1 MHESRG
7 CSAVELQRR
16 ALTRSTAGS
25 RPSRSNCNDTESN
38 RQFHSSCCIPW
49 ACGWLWYGRGR
60 WGCGN
65 QWREC
70 QRPTRQSQEWGLL
83 QQGGKGI
90 KKTMRISGLCLHSKC
105 LLIKCVTLTYSFLAI
120 GHVRRDDNPSLLS
133 YAQPLQGF
141 VNPSDHIPHA
151 DVCVVRAVSLVA
163 DGRSIKL
170 RKNILMWAKSTT
182 DQEISSLPRVEGRT
196 ILEGSIVVVTDV
208 ISSLRPAGAAFR
220 HLLHLHHQI
229 ILRVEQINQQHLEH
243 QSRLRRDPSSCQDEE

>member
-7 CSAVELQRR
+7 CSAVELQQRV
-16 ALTRSTAGS
+16 LTRSTAGS

-38 RQFHSSCCIPW
+38 RRFHSSRCIPQ

-83 QQGGKGI
+83 QQQGTRY
-90 KKTMRISGLCLHSKC
+90 KKTTRISGLCLHSKC
-105 LLIKCVTLTYSFLAI
+105 LLIKRVTLTYSFLAI

-151 DVCVVRAVSLVA
+151 DVSVVGAVSLVA
-163 DGRSIKL
+163 VERTIKL
-170 RKNILMWAKSTT
+170 RKHIIMKAKSTT
-182 DQEISSLPRVEGRT
+182 DIKKSPLY
-196 ILEGSIVVVTDV
+196 LESKG
-208 ISSLRPAGAAFR
+208 
-220 HLLHLHHQI
+220 
-229 ILRVEQINQQHLEH
+229 E
-243 QSRLRRDPSSCQDEE
+243 PSWKVPL